1 MSDNA
6 GTAATEKKSRNS
18 YTLEKKLKCIA
29 TARRLNNI
37 DNAAQLE
44 GVPPQCLGK
53 WMADEKKFKD
63 AVKTRGK
70 DNKKLTES
78 RPIKLKEFDSGLAER
93 IKERRGQKQK
103 ITYNLIIH
111 EAALRLIKIP
121 SALGSCHVWRHRFM
135 RRHKFTLRKPTP
147 VAQKAP
153 VDYAE
158 KIVKFIVYTEQLRKK
173 EKFKHAFGADEP

>member
-1 MSDNA
+1 M
-6 GTAATEKKSRNS
+6 T
-18 YTLEKKLKCIA
+18 IA
-29 TARRLNNI
+29 
-37 DNAAQLE
+37 
-44 GVPPQCLGK
+44 VCS
-53 WMADEKKFKD
+53 
-63 AVKTRGK
+63 KTRGK

-121 SALGSCHVWRHRFM
+121 SGTTLLKVRSIRRSSLAMYAMLLALGSCHVWRHRFM

-173 EKFKHAFGADEP
+173 EKFKHAFGADEPVP